1 MKTAFII
8 LTSNLKTVTY
18 SFNTC
23 CWQAVQQSTCNSVV
37 IHACGRNSEHSF
49 SNSCFLGKFTC
60 SCQLYFQLPSD
71 LRLTVLV
78 FSILALNRTFP
89 RRLRFFTRSLCTDH
103 LETSRS
109 TPSPHPLSTRAFE
122 ILNASAK
129 IPAEFWGGRGGMGC

>member
-23 CWQAVQQSTCNSVV
+23 CWQAVQQSTCNPVV

-60 SCQLYFQLPSD
+60 SCQLYFQLPSY
-71 LRLTVLV
+71 LRRKVLGFQFLV
-78 FSILALNRTFP
+78 LNRTFP
-89 RRLRFFTRSLCTDH
+89 RRLRFFTRSLCTDQ
-103 LETSRS
+103 LETSKPQDGLLKVRS
-109 TPSPHPLSTRAFE
+109 ALETS
-122 ILNASAK
+122 
-129 IPAEFWGGRGGMGC
+129 GGVCFDT